1 MERKANYVLIGLFT
15 VAVVAGAFG
24 FVFWIH
30 HTAGKKQSVLYRVIF
45 DTSVSG
51 LRRGAPVLFNGIRVG
66 EVTNLQLSPD
76 HPSQVTAIL
85 QVNKA
90 TPIRSDTRVGLEFAG
105 LTGVASVSLKGV
117 SATTP
122 LIEREEGEP
131 PTLKADLG
139 ASQDMMQAVH
149 DALNNANAVIAENR
163 EALHKAI
170 QDLAVFTTALGAQFR
185 QHRRGRNQHQAGDRL
200 DPRSCRPSR
209 QAHRGDHRR
218 RYKNDGRRDQADR
231 YRRRR
236 RASRHHPYR
245 QGGDGFGEK
254 PATHFVRR
262 RRQQIIGPRR
272 RPPRRVALKSPPG
285 GEIRSLHDGKVIFC
299 GAFAEFRPPLKL
311 YS

>member
-15 VAVVAGAFG
+15 FAVVAGAFG

-30 HTAGKKQSVLYRVIF
+30 QTSGKKQSVLYRVIF

-66 EVTNLQLSPD
+66 EVTDLQLTPD
-76 HPSQVTAIL
+76 KPSQVTATL

-131 PTLKADLG
+131 PTLKADLS

-149 DALNNANAVIAENR
+149 ETLNNANAVITEN
-163 EALHKAI
+163 
-170 QDLAVFTTALGAQFR
+170 
-185 QHRRGRNQHQAGDRL
+185 QAG
-200 DPRSCRPSR
+200 
-209 QAHRGDHRR
+209 A
-218 RYKNDGRRDQADR
+218 A
-231 YRRRR
+231 
-236 RASRHHPYR
+236 
-245 QGGDGFGEK
+245 
-254 PATHFVRR
+254 
-262 RRQQIIGPRR
+262 
-272 RPPRRVALKSPPG
+272 
-285 GEIRSLHDGKVIFC
+285 
-299 GAFAEFRPPLKL
+299 
-311 YS
+311 

>member
-1 MERKANYVLIGLFT
+1 MEREANYVLIGLFT

-66 EVTNLQLSPD
+66 EVTDLQLSPD
-76 HPSQVTAIL
+76 KPSQVTATL

-131 PTLKADLG
+131 PTLTADLS
-139 ASQDMMQAVH
+139 ASQDLMQAVH
-149 DALNNANAVIAENR
+149 EALNNANGIIAENR
-163 EALHKAI
+163 EGLHKAI
-170 QDLAVFTTALGAQFR
+170 EDLAVFTSALARNADSIDDVVNNTKQATASIRDLADHLDKRTEEITTGVNKVTDAATKQIDIV
-185 QHRRGRNQHQAGDRL
+185 GGD
-200 DPRSCRPSR
+200 
-209 QAHRGDHRR
+209 AHRTIIHIDRAVTDIDKAVTDLA
-218 RYKNDGRRDQADR
+218 KNPQRILF
-231 YRRRR
+231 
-236 RASRHHPYR
+236 
-245 QGGDGFGEK
+245 GGSGSK
-254 PATHFVRR
+254 
-262 RRQQIIGPRR
+262 
-272 RPPRRVALKSPPG
+272 
-285 GEIRSLHDGKVIFC
+285 
-299 GAFAEFRPPLKL
+299 
-311 YS
+311 

>member
-30 HTAGKKQSVLYRVIF
+30 HTSGKKQSVIYRVIF

-66 EVTNLQLSPD
+66 EVTDLHLTPD
-76 HPSQVTAIL
+76 KPSQVTATL

-131 PTLKADLG
+131 PTLKADLS

-149 DALNNANAVIAENR
+149 EALNNANAIIAENR
-163 EALHKAI
+163 EALRKAVA
-170 QDLAVFTTALGAQFR
+170 DLAVFTAALARNADSIDEVVNNTKQAAASIRDLADHLDKRTDEITVGVNKLTDTATKQITIVG
-185 QHRRGRNQHQAGDRL
+185 GD
-200 DPRSCRPSR
+200 
-209 QAHRGDHRR
+209 AHRAITNIDRAVTDLA
-218 RYKNDGRRDQADR
+218 KNPQRFLF
-231 YRRRR
+231 
-236 RASRHHPYR
+236 
-245 QGGDGFGEK
+245 GGGNK
-254 PATHFVRR
+254 
-262 RRQQIIGPRR
+262 
-272 RPPRRVALKSPPG
+272 
-285 GEIRSLHDGKVIFC
+285 
-299 GAFAEFRPPLKL
+299 
-311 YS
+311 